1 MAFALTG
8 LILHN
13 FVDIYA
19 NQGNSYRRS
28 FVELALTDL
37 KFGQKIMLKISERML
52 MEFMKSMEILFLK
65 RIFMLS
71 FENMLKLKNKSLL
84 VICWWRFLCHFY
96 EIKFFLWRCQSSL
109 NKSDEKASD
118 SRDFFPEKSSPLSLP
133 HLEIFWFL

>member
-84 VICWWRFLCHFY
+84 VIC
-96 EIKFFLWRCQSSL
+96 
-109 NKSDEKASD
+109 
-118 SRDFFPEKSSPLSLP
+118 
-133 HLEIFWFL
+133 